1 MKEKNINN
9 ALFKLWVPF
18 MDDKTTEQVTNIT
31 NLPNVFKHIAIMP
44 DCHLGVGVPIGCVL
58 AMKDTVIPNAVGVDI
73 GCGMLAYNTGIKY
86 MDKPILQEIVDE
98 IKKAIPVGFNHQ
110 KEPQKWDG
118 FDRAPIMDVVIQDQL
133 EKASYQL
140 GTLGG
145 GNHFI
150 EIQRGSDGFVW
161 VMLHS
166 GSRNFGLQIAQYYNK
181 LAIEVN
187 PDSPKQLAYFTK
199 DQKEFNEYMCAMD
212 FALEFAAENRMN
224 MFRVI
229 KKIIKSKGFKID
241 STPPILMH
249 HNFAKEEEHF
259 GEKVIVH
266 RKGAT
271 PAFKG
276 VLGIIP
282 GSQGTKSYIV
292 EGLGNPESFM
302 SCSHGAGR
310 VLGRKQAKKTLDFE
324 TEKAILDNQ
333 GIIHSMD
340 SVSRLDE
347 AVSAYKNIGEV
358 MANQA
363 DLVKIIV
370 ELSPLA
376 VVKG

>member
-1 MKEKNINN
+1 M
-9 ALFKLWVPF
+9 WVPF
-18 MDDKTTEQVTNIT
+18 VDDKTQEQVENIT
-31 NLPNVFKHIAIMP
+31 RLPNIFKHIALMP

-58 AMKDTVIPNAVGVDI
+58 ALTDMVVPNAVGVDI
-73 GCGMLAYNTGIKY
+73 GCGMAAYNTGIQEI
-86 MDKPILQEIVDE
+86 DHPILQEIVDD
-98 IKKAIPVGFNHQ
+98 IKKVIPVGFNHQ
-110 KEPQKWDG
+110 SEPQQWDG
-118 FDRAPIMDVVIQDQL
+118 FDKAPDSKIVQDHL
-133 EKASYQL
+133 DKARYQL

-150 EIQRGSDGFVW
+150 EIQCGSDGFIW

-181 LAIEVN
+181 RAMDIH
-187 PDSPKQLAYFTK
+187 PDSPKQLAYFERY
-199 DQKEFNEYMCAMD
+199 QKAFDEYMIDMN
-212 FALEFAAENRMN
+212 FALAFAHENRMN
-224 MFRVI
+224 MLRKI
-229 KKIIKSKGFKID
+229 KDVIKSKGFELD
-241 STPPILMH
+241 SNPPILIH
-249 HNFAKEEEHF
+249 HNFASEEEHF

-276 VLGIIP
+276 QLGIIP

-324 TEKAILDNQ
+324 AEKAILDEQ
-333 GIIHSMD
+333 GIIHSMN
-340 SVSRLDE
+340 SVSDLDE
-347 AVSAYKNIGEV
+347 ASGAYKDIQEV
-358 MANQA
+358 MENQS
-363 DLVKIIV
+363 DLVKIVV